1 MSSKK
6 FSIIGLTLLFLLVFV
21 GACSELTAT
30 QTSTAST
37 KIPPTLPVVVS
48 DPNIVVEGKLVPN
61 QYLELSFSTSGKV
74 EEVFVSEGDLV
85 EADQILVRLEDER
98 EFASRASV
106 EASIASAQLEFVSA
120 QKQLDELYINAP
132 LNSAK
137 AYKELNDA
145 INRRD
150 EAQRD
155 YDNLGDPADTASIE
169 QAEANLAIAEHDL
182 QKAKEDFKPYE
193 NKPETNL
200 TRASLLSKKAE
211 AQAEYDDAVR
221 RLNSL
226 LGGASESRRAEIE
239 AELVIAKAELEYAQ
253 LRYDT
258 IKDGPDPND
267 VELAEAR
274 VANAKAQLAAAEAE
288 LEDLEE
294 KMAEPPPELRAPF
307 SGTITQINVQKGEMI
322 TTSKIVIVLADFS
335 NWIVETDDLT
345 EINVVH
351 VSSGQEASIVADALT
366 DVEMSGRVSSISN
379 LYEEKRGDVTYTARI
394 QVDEIDPR
402 LRWGMTVTVAL
413 EKP

>member
-30 QTSTAST
+30 QTNTAST